1 MQSHVSAT
9 FSQLHCSGGVCVV
22 DGYGAQ
28 VRVSRKQL
36 VVSDGIGRFRRA
48 RIFAKALAGI
58 ERLVII
64 GHEGAITFEAL
75 RWLNDAGIAFLQIDR
90 DGQVISSS
98 AKSGLNDPRLRR
110 ALARAPESAS
120 GLGIARYVLSEKIA
134 GQQTVL
140 RRREFSESA
149 ADTLTPALEMARN
162 AETMRDLLTAE
173 SSAAADY
180 WGAWE
185 KVELRF
191 ARNDEKRI
199 PAHWR
204 HFRQRRSPLTGSQRI
219 AANPANAILNYLY
232 ALLEAETRLACLA
245 CGLDPGL
252 GIFHT
257 DQKARDSLAL
267 DLMEA
272 ARPRVDA
279 YVLDLISR
287 RTFTA
292 GDFMETRKGACR
304 ILAPVTH
311 ILAETTSQWAQAIA
325 PVVEQTC
332 RLLLSDKGNRQQ
344 AFPTLLTQTNRRAV
358 PGRTRRPAKRTVAKA
373 PLPAGTCSLCGAA
386 LPSPDRIV
394 CDDCLPERRQ
404 EHLADLA
411 ASGPAALARMR
422 AEGRDPMDR
431 PEARRKVGAVN
442 ARRKHE
448 AAEWERAH
456 ERPDPEVFTREILPQ
471 LAGVTLTQIQR
482 ATGLSKR
489 SCSRIKHGWVPHPMH
504 WEGLRKLVSRNG
516 DACA

>member
-9 FSQLHCSGGVCVV
+9 FSQLNCPGGVCVV

-28 VRVSRKQL
+28 VRISRRQL
-36 VVSDGIGRFRRA
+36 VVSDGIGRFRRE
-48 RIFAKALAGI
+48 RVFPKALADI
-58 ERLVII
+58 ERLVIL
-64 GHEGAITFEAL
+64 GHEGVVTFEAL

-90 DGQVISSS
+90 DGQVIASS

-134 GQQTVL
+134 GQQAVL

-149 ADTLTPALEMARN
+149 ADALTPALEMARN

-185 KVELRF
+185 GAELRF

-204 HFRQRRSPLTGSQRI
+204 RFRQRRSPLTGSQRI
-219 AANPANAILNYLY
+219 AVNPANAILNYLY
-232 ALLEAETRLACLA
+232 ALLEAETRLACLT

-252 GIFHT
+252 GIFHA

-272 ARPRVDA
+272 GRPQVDA
-279 YVLDLISR
+279 YLLDLAAR
-287 RTFTA
+287 RIFAA
-292 GDFMETRKGACR
+292 GDFVETRKGSCR

-311 ILAETTSQWAQAIA
+311 ILAETSPLWARAIA
-325 PVVEQTC
+325 PVVEETC
-332 RLLLSDKGNRQQ
+332 RILTRDTKEAGKS
-344 AFPTLLTQTNRRAV
+344 FPTLLTQDNRRAAHN
-358 PGRTRRPAKRTVAKA
+358 PRAKSDEGILTLPLLPVTTCPSCGG
-373 PLPAGTCSLCGAA
+373 PLPNSGRS
-386 LPSPDRIV
+386 V

-404 EHLADLA
+404 ENAAALAE
-411 ASGPAALARMR
+411 SGPAALARMR

-431 PEARRKVGAVN
+431 PEARRKVGAAN
-442 ARRKHE
+442 AKRKRE
-448 AAEWERAH
+448 AAEWERTN
-456 ERPDPEVFTREILPQ
+456 EKPDPEVFTREILP
-471 LAGVTLTQIQR
+471 LLENVPLTQMER

-489 SCSRIKHGWVPHPMH
+489 SCSRIKHGWVPHAMH
-504 WEGLRKLVSRNG
+504 WARLLSAGPGPARCL
-516 DACA
+516 